1 MHRLALPF
9 VALALTCLALSSGCT
24 ARKRPSTETF
34 ATCSNG
40 SDDDEDGLL
49 DCADPDCII
58 YAICAGTDGG
68 GVDAGAGDANGDA
81 PRVDANLEMCAA
93 PIDLTFVLDVST
105 SMAMEAGA
113 LRDGI
118 GRIFAAAQALTTD
131 TRFGLVV
138 FVDDALVVGSCS
150 GFASAA
156 DLQTEFDRWR
166 AFCASNDSPVS
177 EFNNSDCAENSL
189 DAIWA
194 AATQCT
200 WRPEATHILIHVT
213 DDTFEEPPYVY
224 SEDFFTGA
232 GVPAVNDYADV
243 SRALVTR
250 EIRVGAFAMEVP
262 EDCGGSMSRDT
273 ARGFFTPYMGM
284 PSLPMATGGRVWD
297 IRDVRSGT
305 LDMATAITEMVEN
318 EYCTVF

>member
-9 VALALTCLALSSGCT
+9 ALSALTAFGCT
-24 ARKRPSTETF
+24 PRERPTTETF
-34 ATCSNG
+34 ATCGNG
-40 SDDDEDGLL
+40 SDDDSDGLL

-58 YAICAGTDGG
+58 FATCAGTDGG
-68 GVDAGAGDANGDA
+68 SVDAGSVDANWDA
-81 PRVDANLEMCAA
+81 PRVDANLAMCAA

-105 SMAMEAGA
+105 SMAMEASA

-118 GRIFAAAQALTTD
+118 GRIFAAAQALTSD

-166 AFCASNDSPVS
+166 AFCASNNSPVS
-177 EFNNSDCAENSL
+177 EISNSDCVENSL

-224 SEDFFTGA
+224 SEDFFGGG

-243 SRALVTR
+243 SRALITR
-250 EIRVGAFAMEVP
+250 EIRVGAFAMQVP
-262 EDCGGSMSRDT
+262 EDCGAGTSSDT

-284 PSLPMATGGRVWD
+284 PSLPMATGGRVWN
-297 IRDVRSGT
+297 IRDVRAGT